1 MRVVSVIPG
10 GEAFHLEG
18 GSIAVLMVHGFT
30 GSPLSVRPWAESLH
44 SEGFTVR
51 VPRLPGHARTWEEM
65 NRTRWQDWYEE
76 VDRNFTELKEKH
88 ERVFVAGFS
97 MGGALSLRLASIRG
111 QEIEGLILCNPSVSD
126 PRFSL
131 KLVPILQHFIPS
143 LGGRGTDV
151 AAPNPPKHSYG
162 RTPLKALRSL
172 QKLWALVQRDLYL
185 VDVPLMIGYSIN
197 DHVVDPKNSEIVID
211 NVSSVDIREVI
222 FERSYHNVA
231 LDYDLDLLAE
241 ESLSFMR
248 EVLTGAVKR
257 DFIED
262 ERELIDAEFD
272 AIVSGLNLDESSPRT
287 YLDELEEFED
297 AEKYEGDNKALPKLT
312 QVQRA
317 ALVGVIGGP
326 LYMILVQFFGVDLL
340 GIGAWPGAIALASGI
355 ATFFWQV
362 RPDREIDDDGIA
374 L

>member
-131 KLVPILQHFIPS
+131 KLVPILQHIIPS

-222 FERSYHNVA
+222 FERSFHNVA

-241 ESLSFMR
+241 ESLSFMK

-257 DFIED
+257 DVIED

-355 ATFFWQV
+355 ATFFWQM

>member
-131 KLVPILQHFIPS
+131 KLVPILQHIIPS

-222 FERSYHNVA
+222 FERSFHNVA

-241 ESLSFMR
+241 ESLSFMK

-257 DFIED
+257 DVIED

-272 AIVSGLNLDESSPRT
+272 AIVSGLNLDESSPRS

-355 ATFFWQV
+355 ATFFWQM